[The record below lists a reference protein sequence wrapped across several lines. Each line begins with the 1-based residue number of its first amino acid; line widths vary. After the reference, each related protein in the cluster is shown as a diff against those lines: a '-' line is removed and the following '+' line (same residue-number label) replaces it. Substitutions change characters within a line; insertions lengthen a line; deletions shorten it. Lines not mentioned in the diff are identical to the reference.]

1 MAEAAV
7 LREGEIDPAVKRYW
21 LTNSVVFCVLT
32 GVLIPA
38 IPIVLIVGSLL
49 IDRWLAN
56 LACTLTERHLVIRRG
71 VLNHVESTIP
81 LARIT
86 DPQMYQGPLMRL
98 FGLQGFRVETA
109 GQSSGATGYLV
120 NIVGL
125 LDAADFRRAVLEQRD
140 RLEDRDRSSS
150 PPASGE
156 ADLTAV
162 VTEIRDVLRRIEAG
176 LERRD

>member
-1 MAEAAV
+1 MTGSEV

-21 LTNSVVFCVLT
+21 LTNATVFCLLT

-38 IPIVLIVGSLL
+38 IPLVLIFGSLL

-56 LACTLTERHLVIRRG
+56 LRCTLTERHLVIRKG
-71 VLNHVESTIP
+71 VLDRVESTIP

-86 DPQMYQGPLMRL
+86 DLQMYQGPLMRL
-98 FGLQGFRVETA
+98 FGLHGFRVETA

-125 LDAADFRRAVLEQRD
+125 VTAADFRRAVLEQRD
-140 RLEDRDRSSS
+140 ALED
-150 PPASGE
+150 GE
-156 ADLTAV
+156 RGGRAEHPEQTDLAALAR
-162 VTEIRDVLRRIEAG
+162 EIRDVLVRIEAG
-176 LERRD
+176 LARRD